1 MTTCAKYSW
10 FTVGNSLP
18 DLRFILGN
26 LCAPDATGG
35 WTSSGTHERW
45 SWTYRIATSGIH
57 VKIMHPRHM
66 KVHSFMAFSE
76 WLDCHLG
83 KLQIGR
89 NQKGKQWTRFGKKKQ
104 SYGMVVIV
112 AGGVLFLMHP
122 KYSVLNS
129 ISSPLAMTVD
139 RLLYW
144 VSRFCKS
151 ASKAVTDL
159 KVRWRWRVH

>member
-1 MTTCAKYSW
+1 
-10 FTVGNSLP
+10 
-18 DLRFILGN
+18 
-26 LCAPDATGG
+26 
-35 WTSSGTHERW
+35 
-45 SWTYRIATSGIH
+45 
-57 VKIMHPRHM
+57 
-66 KVHSFMAFSE
+66 
-76 WLDCHLG
+76 
-83 KLQIGR
+83 
-89 NQKGKQWTRFGKKKQ
+89 
-104 SYGMVVIV
+104 
-112 AGGVLFLMHP
+112 MHP